1 MLNLKGLTYIR
12 VKLFISS
19 NIFDRMFGSFLSL
32 DLIYC
37 LSVCLSLHFASVD
50 LFFLSQFILS
60 FRIRKYFLENNKL
73 HLHFIIYAS
82 NHILRCRFSGIIYH
96 FILCFS
102 HFLTNCYSVISAVSK
117 KSFGSFMFLLKIV
130 YIFMLRLNVM
140 NSSCVLNRFNFI
152 FIA

>member
-1 MLNLKGLTYIR
+1 
-12 VKLFISS
+12 
-19 NIFDRMFGSFLSL
+19 MFGSFLSL

-37 LSVCLSLHFASVD
+37 LFVCLSLHFASVD

-117 KSFGSFMFLLKIV
+117 KEFWFVYVFVENRIYFYARIKCYVQFLCLKQI
-130 YIFMLRLNVM
+130 
-140 NSSCVLNRFNFI
+140 
-152 FIA
+152 